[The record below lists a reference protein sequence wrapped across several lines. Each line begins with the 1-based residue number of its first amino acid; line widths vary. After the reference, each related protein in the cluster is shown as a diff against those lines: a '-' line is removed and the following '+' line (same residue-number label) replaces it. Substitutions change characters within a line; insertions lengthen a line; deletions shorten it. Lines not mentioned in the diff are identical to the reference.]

1 MYCSRNS
8 IGCVYD
14 KSLAELIPLHA
25 SFEFEV
31 VAVLC
36 LPPKAKETNLPRYLT
51 CSWRGISSQTP
62 PPHKW
67 PMLLEDWRFYRVTI
81 SR

>member
-51 CSWRGISSQTP
+51 CSWRGISSQP
-62 PPHKW
+62 PPPQMAHATGG
-67 PMLLEDWRFYRVTI
+67 LAFLSCYHF
-81 SR
+81 